1 MAKDDR
7 LGGSSTAAPAA
18 PQQVCGS
25 IDEAIESVRTAFSA
39 SAADVVDT
47 AEARTRDIGAASAST
62 DSRTALLFAADALT
76 AVALD
81 CGWSACD
88 VEVLID
94 EAAEACDVSRDEARR
109 TIFLSAVHNP
119 RLLDLPPRLAMEFHL
134 RLLAAMAPLQEV
146 TLWTGSE
153 STRSECLVG
162 VGTQT
167 PTRRVRT
174 VARLALSA
182 DSEEDLQQ
190 GFIAGVRVLR
200 WQRPCAALVLR
211 KCNGNRERILA
222 FARETAAALS
232 PLFERD
238 MLLERNARRE
248 RSLVEASEK
257 RIARIGYDL
266 HDGPLQDV
274 AAMLSDLRL
283 ARTQFRQR
291 LDSADSELLDGRMQ
305 DIEARATEIERS
317 LRELA
322 ISLEPKHVLELPF
335 PKVLQREIEAFE
347 RRTEIDAFLDVT
359 GDFSELT
366 ASQRLALFR
375 VVQEA
380 LTNVREHSDATVV
393 QVTLEARPTSTELR
407 VMDNGSGFE
416 VTRVLIDAARRG
428 RLGLVGIGERVR
440 MLGGTFDVISRQDE
454 YTELIVSLP
463 VWRPVEAS
471 DVVERLGVV

>member
-1 MAKDDR
+1 VAKDDR
-7 LGGSSTAAPAA
+7 LGGSSTAALAA
-18 PQQVCGS
+18 RQHECWS
-25 IDEAIESVRTAFSA
+25 IDEAIERVRRAFA
-39 SAADVVDT
+39 AAAADVVDA
-47 AEARTRDIGAASAST
+47 AEVRTRDIEAASTSP
-62 DSRTALLFAADALT
+62 DSRAALLFAADALT

-88 VEVLID
+88 VELLID
-94 EAAEACDVSRDEARR
+94 EAAQACDVSRDEARR

-119 RLLDLPPRLAMEFHL
+119 RLLDLPPRLAMEFQL
-134 RLLAAMAPLQEV
+134 RLLAALAPLQEV

-153 STRSECLVG
+153 STRSECVVE
-162 VGTQT
+162 VGTEA
-167 PTRRVRT
+167 PTRRVRAI
-174 VARLALSA
+174 ARLALSA

-190 GFIAGVRVLR
+190 GYILGVRVLR

-211 KCNGNRERILA
+211 RCAANRERIVA

-248 RSLVEASEK
+248 RTLVEASEK

-283 ARTQFRQR
+283 ARSQLRR
-291 LDSADSELLDGRMQ
+291 HLEIADSELVDGRMQ
-305 DIEARATEIERS
+305 DIEARGTEIERS

-347 RRTEIDAFLDVT
+347 RRTEIDAFLDVS
-359 GDFSELT
+359 GDFGELT

-393 QVTLEARPTSTELR
+393 QVTLEARATSTELR

-463 VWRPVEAS
+463 VWRPVEAPG
-471 DVVERLGVV
+471 VVEQLGAV

>member
-1 MAKDDR
+1 
-7 LGGSSTAAPAA
+7 L
-18 PQQVCGS
+18 
-25 IDEAIESVRTAFSA
+25 
-39 SAADVVDT
+39 
-47 AEARTRDIGAASAST
+47 
-62 DSRTALLFAADALT
+62 ALVFAADALT
-76 AVALD
+76 SVALD

-88 VEVLID
+88 VELLID
-94 EAAEACDVSRDEARR
+94 ICAGVGEISRDEARR
-109 TIFLSAVHNP
+109 AIFLSAVHNP
-119 RLLDLPPRLAMEFHL
+119 SLLNLPPRLAMEFHL
-134 RLLAAMAPLQEV
+134 RLLTAMAPLQQV
-146 TLWTGSE
+146 TLWTGAE
-153 STRSECLVG
+153 STRSECILALG
-162 VGTQT
+162 AKTL
-167 PTRRVRT
+167 TRRVRT

-190 GFIAGVRVLR
+190 GVILGVRVLR
-200 WQRPCAALVLR
+200 WQRPVAALVLR
-211 KCNGNRERILA
+211 CTRSRERALA

-248 RSLVEASEK
+248 RTLVEASEK

-274 AAMLSDLRL
+274 AALLADLRL
-283 ARTQFRQR
+283 ARSQLRTRVDGTEST
-291 LDSADSELLDGRMQ
+291 LIDGRMQ

-335 PKVLQREIEAFE
+335 ATVVQREIEAFE
-347 RRTEIDAFLDVT
+347 RRTGIETFLEVS
-359 GDFSELT
+359 GDFGNLT
-366 ASQRLALFR
+366 NSQRLAFFR
-375 VVQEA
+375 AVQEA

-393 QVTLEARPTSTELR
+393 HISLEARRSCTDLR
-407 VMDNGSGFE
+407 IMDNGSGFE

-440 MLGGTFDVISRQDE
+440 MLGGTFDVISRPDE

-463 VWRPVEAS
+463 VWRPAEAPSAVEQVSA
-471 DVVERLGVV
+471 V